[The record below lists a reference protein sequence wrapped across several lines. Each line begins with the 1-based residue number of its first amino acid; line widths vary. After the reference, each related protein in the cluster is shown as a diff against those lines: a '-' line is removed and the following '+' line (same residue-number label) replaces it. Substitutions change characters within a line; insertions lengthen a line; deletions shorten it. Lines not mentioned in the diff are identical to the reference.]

1 MTSRKTFFR
10 IATPV
15 ILSVV
20 LLGVAILFTGRH
32 PQTPETGTVARA
44 QPSQQTT
51 ATTPAYLLSEKP
63 LLRPLPVS
71 HKSLT
76 HEWTH
81 GDGSD
86 LEVIGKLAH
95 NPDEFI
101 RMAGENERIKRRQL
115 VYRRETAATVVQR
128 ARATGEPVRSLTL
141 PGLDGREIHV
151 QVTGSEL
158 AYSGLS
164 GTFTGRVAGRE
175 QSIVTLAFK
184 NNREAFSV
192 SSPEDGLYLEAEPRE
207 PGEVIIKEIDPAT
220 YASGRCGSDEYH
232 QAQESQQKSP
242 GH

>member
-1 MTSRKTFFR
+1 MNLRKTLFR
-10 IATPV
+10 FAPAAA
-15 ILSVV
+15 LSLV
-20 LLGVAILFTGRH
+20 LLGVVILITGRS
-32 PQTPETGTVARA
+32 PQTPEAGSVARA
-44 QPSQQTT
+44 VPSRQTT
-51 ATTPAYLLSEKP
+51 SARPAPSLSEKTP
-63 LLRPLPVS
+63 LRPLPVS
-71 HKSLT
+71 HQTLT
-76 HEWTH
+76 HEWTE
-81 GDGSD
+81 GDGFD
-86 LEVIGKLAH
+86 PAVIEKLAH

-101 RMAGENERIKRRQL
+101 RMAEENERIKRRQL

-151 QVTGSEL
+151 EVTGSEL
-158 AYSGLS
+158 AFSGLS
-164 GTFTGRVAGRE
+164 GTFTGRVAGKQ

-207 PGEVIIKEIDPAT
+207 PGEIIIKEIDPAT

-232 QAQESQQKSP
+232 QAQENPKNSP